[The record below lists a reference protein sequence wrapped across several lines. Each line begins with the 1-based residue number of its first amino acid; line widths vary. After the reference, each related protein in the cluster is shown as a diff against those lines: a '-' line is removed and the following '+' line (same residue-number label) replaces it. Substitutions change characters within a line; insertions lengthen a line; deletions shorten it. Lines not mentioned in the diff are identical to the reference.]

1 MNRLRK
7 CLVWDLDNTL
17 WDGVLLEEPVSV
29 KPEVVDVIKEL
40 DSRGILNSIASRGDE
55 RLSLSNLE
63 KNNLKELFLVPQI
76 NWQPKSQ
83 SILKISSELN
93 ISFDAIAFIDDDEFE
108 LEQISYMLPDVLTFH
123 AEDAK
128 NLPMYPDF
136 SPLEITAEAKERR
149 KLYQAE
155 MQRKTAE
162 ENFKSRKEFLISCRM
177 KLTIRSMREDDIT
190 RVLELM
196 TRTHQLNT
204 TGIILTKDEIKKIY
218 HQGVDGKN
226 IFVAELEDR
235 FGWYG
240 IVGVA
245 MCEADKVLW
254 RLNYLA
260 ISCRVMGR
268 GIEKAILITLVEKAI
283 QNDFKSIEA
292 EFIDTG
298 RNKMMRGLYQ
308 MSGFVGE
315 KNESNSDR
323 IKFYAVKNKLARV
336 PEWVQVL

>member
-1 MNRLRK
+1 MNRIRK
-7 CLVWDLDNTL
+7 CVVWDLDNTL
-17 WDGVLLEEPVSV
+17 WDGVLLEEQVSV
-29 KPEVVDVIKEL
+29 KPEVIDVIKEL

-55 RLSLSNLE
+55 SLALSNLE
-63 KNNLKELFLVPQI
+63 KNKLKDLFLIPQI

-83 SILKISSELN
+83 SILRISSELN
-93 ISFDAIAFIDDDEFE
+93 ISLDAIAFIDDDEFE

-123 AEDAK
+123 AGEAK
-128 NLPMYPDF
+128 NLPMYPEF
-136 SPLEITAEAKERR
+136 SPSEITVEAKERR

-155 MQRKTAE
+155 IQRKTVE
-162 ENFKSRKEFLISCRM
+162 ENYKSRKDFLISCCM
-177 KLTIRSMREDDIT
+177 KLTLRPMKEDDIT

-204 TGIILTKDEIKKIY
+204 TGIILNKDEIKKIY
-218 HQGVDGKN
+218 HQGVNGKN
-226 IFVAELEDR
+226 IYVAELEDR

-245 MCEADKVLW
+245 MCEAKKALW

-268 GIEKAILITLVEKAI
+268 GIEKAILVTLAQKAI
-283 QNDFKSIEA
+283 QKDFKTIAA

-298 RNKMMRGLYQ
+298 RNRMMRGLYQ
-308 MSGFVGE
+308 MSGFVSE
-315 KNESNSDR
+315 KNKENSDR